1 MPTKPATLPEST
13 RLPLV
18 QQFVSILWPSFVT
31 AAFATIVFFTLFDPI
46 ELSLIAGLPDITRMA
61 GYTIGFFA
69 FWLVTSLSSGLT
81 CYFRRPCPPRVGNA
95 PRGSDEPAT

>member
-1 MPTKPATLPEST
+1 MPTRPATLPESN

-46 ELSLIAGLPDITRMA
+46 ELSLIAGLPEITRMA

-69 FWLVTSLSSGLT
+69 FWLMTSLSSGLT
-81 CYFRRPCPPRVGNA
+81 CYFRRPCPPRAGDDS
-95 PRGSDEPAT
+95 RGSDQEAT